1 MCHVCLS
8 YVWLSLPKFILRC
21 MNCLEFASPYCSLR
35 GCLLHCDVG
44 PVVITMLAS
53 LLLLSFVCFGVGI
66 LSCVDGLLCCLNLL

>member
-44 PVVITMLAS
+44 HVVITMLAS

-66 LSCVDGLLCCLNLL
+66 LSCLDGLLCCLNLL

>member
-8 YVWLSLPKFILRC
+8 YVWLSLPKSILRC

-44 PVVITMLAS
+44 HVLITMLAC
-53 LLLLSFVCFGVGI
+53 LLLLSS
-66 LSCVDGLLCCLNLL
+66 LCVLVLVSFHPLMVYLVA

>member
-35 GCLLHCDVG
+35 GCLLHCDAG
-44 PVVITMLAS
+44 HVVITMLAS
-53 LLLLSFVCFGVGI
+53 LLLLSSLCVLVLVSFHVLMVYFVA
-66 LSCVDGLLCCLNLL
+66 